1 MVSAQTPS
9 FPVADHPASCRF
21 DNPFAHSRLLGGA
34 DEEIIQL
41 SPGVFESAV
50 VHIALPH
57 LHVFRE
63 KSARGL
69 LKQFGSRL
77 GSLVF
82 SFPLHFDGPAWLN
95 GYQLAQGQPILCD
108 GNASLEIVTP
118 EKLDLIIIGMDRQ
131 WFAQEIHRRGYGRM
145 ANHPWGQTEIT
156 LPAPAHAELS
166 QAIVGFFA
174 DTRHGTSAVELEARL
189 VTAIIDS
196 LLAASHLQPR
206 PASARKQLADAARM
220 LCLQDPQASVS
231 LEGAAEVLGISRR
244 YLQTCFQT
252 SFGLS
257 ASQLLRAERLSRV
270 RLSLVE
276 AREKQK
282 ACSIGDVA
290 ATAGFWHWSRFSADY
305 RQMFG
310 ELPSQTLRS
319 GARV

>member
-9 FPVADHPASCRF
+9 FRLADHPASCRF

-41 SPGVFESAV
+41 SPGVFESDVA
-50 VHIALPH
+50 HIALPH
-57 LHVFRE
+57 LHLFRE
-63 KSARGL
+63 RSARGL

-95 GYQLAQGQPILCD
+95 GHQLAQGQPILCD

-118 EKLDLIIIGMDRQ
+118 EKLDLIIIGLDRQ

-145 ANHPWGQTEIT
+145 ADHPWGQTEIS
-156 LPAPAHAELS
+156 LPPPAHAQLS
-166 QAIVGFFA
+166 QEIVGVLGDA
-174 DTRHGTSAVELEARL
+174 QRGPSPIALENRL
-189 VTAIIDS
+189 VTTIIDS
-196 LLAASHLQPR
+196 LLAASQLEPR

-257 ASQLLRAERLSRV
+257 ATQLLRAERLSRV
-270 RLSLVE
+270 RLSLIA

-290 ATAGFWHWSRFSADY
+290 ATSGFWHWSRFSADY

-319 GARV
+319 FSRV